1 MLYNNLKTPMSTRFL
16 SLPLGCVL
24 ALPMNADAQ
33 EFRDRSD
40 SLFFAQNHEHDLFPV
55 ARLACGLTK

>member
-1 MLYNNLKTPMSTRFL
+1 MSTRFL

-40 SLFFAQNHEHDLFPV
+40 SLFYWYMMKSN
-55 ARLACGLTK
+55 